1 MTDDVGGIRAIR
13 IEDEMRVS
21 YLDYAMSVIV
31 SRALPDVR
39 DGLKPVHRRILYSMG
54 EMGLSASSS
63 YRKCAAIVGEVM
75 GKYHPHGDVALYD
88 ALVRLAQDFSMRYPL
103 VDGQGNFG
111 SVDGDAAAAMRYTE
125 ARLTAIAGEMLADID
140 KATVDFVDNYDGT
153 QKQPEVLA
161 ANMPILLI
169 ICSSG
174 LAVGLATN
182 IPPHHRGAVAA
193 ATPALW

>member
-1 MTDDVGGIRAIR
+1 MTRRPGATIRSVR
-13 IEDEMRVS
+13 IEDEMKVS

-39 DGLKPVHRRILYSMG
+39 DGLKPVHRRILYTMS
-54 EMGLSASSS
+54 EMGLGARAR

-111 SVDGDAAAAMRYTE
+111 SVDGDPPAAMRYTE
-125 ARLTAIAGEMLADID
+125 ARLTAIAAEMLADID
-140 KATVDFVDNYDGT
+140 KETVDFVDNYDGT
-153 QKQPEVLA
+153 R
-161 ANMPILLI
+161 
-169 ICSSG
+169 SSRPSCRRSCP
-174 LAVGLATN
+174 TC
-182 IPPHHRGAVAA
+182 
-193 ATPALW
+193 